1 MTQLIF
7 NTNTTKVHVLGVT
20 VQWRRTPETVENDN
34 LSRKPMTQLIFNTN
48 TTKVHVLGVTATPV
62 WLYSYYGALY
72 NQHHKQQIYNVKF
85 GMTWKSEHPFI
96 VNFYSVYFVFLFHL
110 LDHLTNMTFI
120 IFCPVN
126 GYT

>member
-7 NTNTTKVHVLGVT
+7 NTNTTKVRVLGDT
-20 VQWRRTPETVENDN
+20 VQWRRTPESVENDN
-34 LSRKPMTQLIFNTN
+34 LSCKLIFNKN
-48 TTKVHVLGVTATPV
+48 TTKVQVLGVTAIPV

-96 VNFYSVYFVFLFHL
+96 VNF
-110 LDHLTNMTFI
+110 
-120 IFCPVN
+120 
-126 GYT
+126 